1 MNAASG
7 VGVAVREKRV
17 GHVRAI
23 EASAIE
29 AGERRRVRA
38 RAADVVVVGID
49 R

>member
-7 VGVAVREKRV
+7 VGVAVREKR
-17 GHVRAI
+17 GHAGAI

-29 AGERRRVRA
+29 ADERRRVRA
-38 RAADVVVVGID
+38 RAADVVVGVD

>member
-1 MNAASG
+1 MNAVSG
-7 VGVAVREKRV
+7 VGVAVLGKR

-29 AGERRRVRA
+29 ADERRRVRA